1 MPGPHDIGGRNFG
14 PINFIEKE
22 KKSSLDKRIDILQ
35 RLIGWG
41 VQKYIELMSC
51 AIK

>member
-14 PINFIEKE
+14 PINFDKKE
-22 KKSSLDKRIDILQ
+22 KSSLDKRIDILQ

-41 VQKYIELMSC
+41 GRKSI
-51 AIK
+51 